1 MHLGDSTSVIHKL
14 DGCHFK
20 AGNTLRQTPGDL
32 RLSVQN
38 RHHLENTLSVNCF
51 QDAAEPQKL
60 QDFLV
65 IVKYSFTTHMC
76 QPCVHI
82 PTGGGK
88 SSLTLQG
95 RSFLSLSWS
104 ICYLLPCHL
113 SVSFFFS
120 LFVFL
125 SVSISAYLS
134 VFRVC
139 LYSCLCFSLS
149 LLICLSA
156 LASQSASVSLSAPV
170 LLSLFQIHLTTKTWA
185 WIFSRMDMYPRG
197 WIPTANGS
205 LMARTSPQ
213 NESCLLIL
221 LHPCCSR
228 PHCFVD
234 PKFKMETQGFNS

>member
-1 MHLGDSTSVIHKL
+1 MPPLCPHSNRRRKVLPHSTGPL
-14 DGCHFK
+14 F
-20 AGNTLRQTPGDL
+20 
-32 RLSVQN
+32 
-38 RHHLENTLSVNCF
+38 
-51 QDAAEPQKL
+51 
-60 QDFLV
+60 
-65 IVKYSFTTHMC
+65 
-76 QPCVHI
+76 
-82 PTGGGK
+82 
-88 SSLTLQG
+88 SLIISEVYT
-95 RSFLSLSWS
+95 FFFHV
-104 ICYLLPCHL
+104 LLCHL